1 MRRTTVLG
9 SAGAL
14 VAGTLIAG
22 AMAAPAAGADGSRHG
37 RGDAEARGVAVA
49 APRAADPRSDW
60 GGRPGGWGR
69 APPQPCGGVS
79 GPGASGR

>member
-22 AMAAPAAGADGSRHG
+22 AMAAPAASAGGRHPG

-49 APRAADPRSDW
+49 AQRAAKAGIDWKDCPKDW
-60 GGRPGGWGR
+60 G
-69 APPQPCGGVS
+69 
-79 GPGASGR
+79 

>member
-1 MRRTTVLG
+1 MLG

-37 RGDAEARGVAVA
+37 RGDAEARGVAVGG
-49 APRAADPRSDW
+49 PPGRDPRRLN
-60 GGRPGGWGR
+60 GPP
-69 APPQPCGGVS
+69 APPQTQKQ
-79 GPGASGR
+79 AL

>member
-22 AMAAPAAGADGSRHG
+22 AMAAPAASADGRHHG

-49 APRAADPRSDW
+49 AQRAA
-60 GGRPGGWGR
+60 
-69 APPQPCGGVS
+69 
-79 GPGASGR
+79 